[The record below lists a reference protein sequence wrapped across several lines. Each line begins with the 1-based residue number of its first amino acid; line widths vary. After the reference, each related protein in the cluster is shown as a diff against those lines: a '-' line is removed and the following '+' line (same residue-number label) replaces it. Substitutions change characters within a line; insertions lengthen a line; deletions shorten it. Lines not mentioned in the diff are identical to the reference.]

1 MILGT
6 IVNLVT
12 STAVSTVVTNAIKA
26 TTPKDLSLVNK
37 GLTIIGTF
45 VLSGMAGDMASNY
58 VIKGIEKRFPKSTE
72 PAK

>member
-6 IVNLVT
+6 IVNLIT

-26 TTPKDLSLVNK
+26 TTPANMGLVNK

-45 VLSGMAGDMASNY
+45 VLSGLAGDAAGKY
-58 VIKGIEKRFPKSTE
+58 VMSGIEKRFPKTTE